1 MSILKTNKTIWFTC
15 PYMICYTSEVYTENK
30 QNYLIYLSLYDLL
43 YIWGLYWKQTK
54 LSDLPVLIWFV
65 ILLMS
70 ILKTNKTIWFTC
82 PYMICYT
89 SDVYTVNKQTI
100 WFTCPY
106 MICYTSDVYTENKQ
120 NYLIY
125 LSLYDLLYIWCLYW
139 KQTKLSDLPVLI
151 WFVILLMSILKTNK
165 TIWFTCP
172 YMICYTSDV
181 YTENKQNYLIYLSLY
196 DLLYIWCLYW
206 KQTKLSDLPVL
217 IWFVIHLMS
226 ILKTNKTIWFTCP
239 YMICY
244 TSDVYTENKQNY
256 LIYLSLYDLLYIWC
270 LYCKQTNYLIYLSLY
285 DLLYFWCLYWKQT
298 KLSDLPVLIW
308 FVIHLMSIL
317 KTNKTIWFTCPYMI
331 CYTSDVYTENK
342 QNYLIYLSL
351 YDLLYIWCLYWKQTK
366 LSDLPVLIWFVIL
379 LMSILKTNKT
389 IWFTCP
395 YMICYTS
402 DVYTEN
408 KQNYLIYLSLYDLL
422 YIWCLYWKQ
431 TKLSDLPVLI
441 WFVIHLMSI
450 LKTNKTIWFTCPY
463 MICYTS
469 DVYTVNKQNYLIYL
483 SLYDLL
489 YIWCLYCKQTK
500 LSDLPVLIWFVI
512 HLMSILKTN
521 KTIWFTCP
529 YMICYT
535 SDVYT
540 VNKQNYLIYLSLY
553 DLLYIWCLYCKQTKL
568 SDLPVLIWFVIHLM
582 SILKTKL
589 HYLIYLSLYDLLY
602 LICYTSDVY
611 TENKQNYLIYLS
623 LYDLLYFWCLYW
635 KQTKLSD
642 LPVLIWFVIHL
653 MSILKTNKTIWF
665 TCPYMICY
673 TSEVYTENKQN
684 YLIYLSLYDLLYIWG
699 LYWKQTK
706 LSDLPVLIWFVIL
719 LMSILKTNKT
729 IWFTCPYMICY
740 TSDVYTENKQNYLI
754 YLSLYDLL
762 YFWCLYWK
770 QTKLSDLPVL
780 IWFVIHLRHILK
792 TNKTIWFTCPYM
804 ICYTSDV
811 YTENKQNYLIYLSL
825 YDLLYIWCL
834 YWKQTKLSDLPVLI
848 WFVIHLMSILKT
860 NKTIWFTC
868 PYMICYTS
876 DVYTENKQNY
886 LIYLSFIWS
895 CYTKLSDDLLY
906 CKQTKL
912 SDLPVLIWFVIHLMS
927 IL

>member
-1 MSILKTNKTIWFTC
+1 MICYTSEVYTENKQNYLIYLSLYDLLYIWGLYWKQRKLSDLPVLIWFVILLMSILKTNKTIWFTCPYMICYTSDVYTENKQNYLIYLSLYDLLYFWCLYWKQTKLSDLPVLIWFVIHLRHILKTNKTIWFIC

-43 YIWGLYWKQTK
+43 YICLYWKQTK

-181 YTENKQNYLIYLSLY
+181 YTVNKQ
-196 DLLYIWCLYW
+196 
-206 KQTKLSDLPVL
+206 
-217 IWFVIHLMS
+217 
-226 ILKTNKTIWFTCP
+226 TIWFTCP

-256 LIYLSLYDLLYIWC
+256 LIYLSLYDLLY
-270 LYCKQTNYLIYLSLY
+270 
-285 DLLYFWCLYWKQT
+285 FWC
-298 KLSDLPVLIW
+298 
-308 FVIHLMSIL
+308 
-317 KTNKTIWFTCPYMI
+317 
-331 CYTSDVYTENK
+331 
-342 QNYLIYLSL
+342 
-351 YDLLYIWCLYWKQTK
+351 
-366 LSDLPVLIWFVIL
+366 
-379 LMSILKTNKT
+379 
-389 IWFTCP
+389 
-395 YMICYTS
+395 
-402 DVYTEN
+402 
-408 KQNYLIYLSLYDLL
+408 
-422 YIWCLYWKQ
+422 
-431 TKLSDLPVLI
+431 
-441 WFVIHLMSI
+441 
-450 LKTNKTIWFTCPY
+450 
-463 MICYTS
+463 
-469 DVYTVNKQNYLIYL
+469 
-483 SLYDLL
+483 
-489 YIWCLYCKQTK
+489 
-500 LSDLPVLIWFVI
+500 
-512 HLMSILKTN
+512 
-521 KTIWFTCP
+521 
-529 YMICYT
+529 
-535 SDVYT
+535 
-540 VNKQNYLIYLSLY
+540 
-553 DLLYIWCLYCKQTKL
+553 
-568 SDLPVLIWFVIHLM
+568 
-582 SILKTKL
+582 
-589 HYLIYLSLYDLLY
+589 
-602 LICYTSDVY
+602 
-611 TENKQNYLIYLS
+611 
-623 LYDLLYFWCLYW
+623 
-635 KQTKLSD
+635 
-642 LPVLIWFVIHL
+642 
-653 MSILKTNKTIWF
+653 
-665 TCPYMICY
+665 
-673 TSEVYTENKQN
+673 
-684 YLIYLSLYDLLYIWG
+684 

-780 IWFVIHLRHILK
+780 IWLVILLMSILK

-804 ICYTSDV
+804 ICYTSEV

-834 YWKQTKLSDLPVLI
+834 YWKQTKLSDLPVFI
-848 WFVIHLMSILKT
+848 WFVIHLMFIL
-860 NKTIWFTC
+860 
-868 PYMICYTS
+868 
-876 DVYTENKQNY
+876 
-886 LIYLSFIWS
+886 
-895 CYTKLSDDLLY
+895 
-906 CKQTKL
+906 
-912 SDLPVLIWFVIHLMS
+912 
-927 IL
+927 

>member
-1 MSILKTNKTIWFTC
+1 
-15 PYMICYTSEVYTENK
+15 
-30 QNYLIYLSLYDLL
+30 
-43 YIWGLYWKQTK
+43 
-54 LSDLPVLIWFV
+54 
-65 ILLMS
+65 
-70 ILKTNKTIWFTC
+70 
-82 PYMICYT
+82 MICYT

-106 MICYTSDVYTENKQ
+106 MICYTSDVYTVNKQNYLIYLSLYDLLYIWSDLPVYTDVYTENKQ

-125 LSLYDLLYIWCLYW
+125 LSLYDLLYFWCLYW

-270 LYCKQTNYLIYLSLY
+270 LY
-285 DLLYFWCLYWKQT
+285 WKQT

-331 CYTSDVYTENK
+331 CYTSDVYTVNK

-351 YDLLYIWCLYWKQTK
+351 YDLLYIWCLYWKHIWCLYCKQTNY
-366 LSDLPVLIWFVIL
+366 
-379 LMSILKTNKT
+379 LMICYTSCQT
-389 IWFTCP
+389 

-402 DVYTEN
+402 DVYTVN

-469 DVYTVNKQNYLIYL
+469 DVYTVNKQNYL
-483 SLYDLL
+483 
-489 YIWCLYCKQTK
+489 
-500 LSDLPVLIWFVI
+500 
-512 HLMSILKTN
+512 
-521 KTIWFTCP
+521 
-529 YMICYT
+529 
-535 SDVYT
+535 
-540 VNKQNYLIYLSLY
+540 
-553 DLLYIWCLYCKQTKL
+553 
-568 SDLPVLIWFVIHLM
+568 
-582 SILKTKL
+582 
-589 HYLIYLSLYDLLY
+589 
-602 LICYTSDVY
+602 
-611 TENKQNYLIYLS
+611 
-623 LYDLLYFWCLYW
+623 
-635 KQTKLSD
+635 
-642 LPVLIWFVIHL
+642 
-653 MSILKTNKTIWF
+653 
-665 TCPYMICY
+665 
-673 TSEVYTENKQN
+673 
-684 YLIYLSLYDLLYIWG
+684 
-699 LYWKQTK
+699 
-706 LSDLPVLIWFVIL
+706 
-719 LMSILKTNKT
+719 KTNKT

-754 YLSLYDLL
+754 YLSLYLPVL
-762 YFWCLYWK
+762 IWFVIHLMSILWK

-780 IWFVIHLRHILK
+780 IWFVIHLMSILK
-792 TNKTIWFTCPYM
+792 TNKTIWFTCLYM

-811 YTENKQNYLIYLSL
+811 YTVNKQNYLIYLSL

-848 WFVIHLMSILKT
+848 WFVIHLMSIL
-860 NKTIWFTC
+860 
-868 PYMICYTS
+868 
-876 DVYTENKQNY
+876 
-886 LIYLSFIWS
+886 
-895 CYTKLSDDLLY
+895 
-906 CKQTKL
+906 
-912 SDLPVLIWFVIHLMS
+912 
-927 IL
+927 

>member
-1 MSILKTNKTIWFTC
+1 
-15 PYMICYTSEVYTENK
+15 
-30 QNYLIYLSLYDLL
+30 
-43 YIWGLYWKQTK
+43 
-54 LSDLPVLIWFV
+54 
-65 ILLMS
+65 
-70 ILKTNKTIWFTC
+70 
-82 PYMICYT
+82 
-89 SDVYTVNKQTI
+89 
-100 WFTCPY
+100 

-125 LSLYDLLYIWCLYW
+125 LSLYDLLYIWCLYWKQTKLSDLPVLIWFTCPYTDWKQTKLSDLPVLIWFVIHLMSILKTNKTIWFTCPYMTCYTSDVYTENKQNYLIYLSLYDLLYFWCLYW

-217 IWFVIHLMS
+217 IWLVIHLMSILKTNKTIWFTYLRS

-270 LYCKQTNYLIYLSLY
+270 LYCKQTKLSDLPVLIWFVIHLRSILKTNKTIWFTCPYMICYTSDVYTENKQNYLIYLSLY
-285 DLLYFWCLYWKQT
+285 DLLYIWCLYCKQT

-351 YDLLYIWCLYWKQTK
+351 YDLLYIWCLYCKQTK
-366 LSDLPVLIWFVIL
+366 LSDLPVLIWFVIHLMSIIWFVIL

-489 YIWCLYCKQTK
+489 YIWCLYWKQTK
-500 LSDLPVLIWFVI
+500 LSDLPVL
-512 HLMSILKTN
+512 
-521 KTIWFTCP
+521 

-535 SDVYT
+535 KLSDVYT
-540 VNKQNYLIYLSLY
+540 ENKQNYLIYLSLY

-568 SDLPVLIWFVIHLM
+568 SDLPVLIWFVIHLR
-582 SILKTKL
+582 S
-589 HYLIYLSLYDLLY
+589 
-602 LICYTSDVY
+602 
-611 TENKQNYLIYLS
+611 
-623 LYDLLYFWCLYW
+623 
-635 KQTKLSD
+635 
-642 LPVLIWFVIHL
+642 
-653 MSILKTNKTIWF
+653 
-665 TCPYMICY
+665 
-673 TSEVYTENKQN
+673 
-684 YLIYLSLYDLLYIWG
+684 
-699 LYWKQTK
+699 
-706 LSDLPVLIWFVIL
+706 
-719 LMSILKTNKT
+719 
-729 IWFTCPYMICY
+729 
-740 TSDVYTENKQNYLI
+740 
-754 YLSLYDLL
+754 
-762 YFWCLYWK
+762 
-770 QTKLSDLPVL
+770 
-780 IWFVIHLRHILK
+780 ILK

-834 YWKQTKLSDLPVLI
+834 Y
-848 WFVIHLMSILKT
+848 
-860 NKTIWFTC
+860 
-868 PYMICYTS
+868 
-876 DVYTENKQNY
+876 
-886 LIYLSFIWS
+886 
-895 CYTKLSDDLLY
+895 

>member
-1 MSILKTNKTIWFTC
+1 
-15 PYMICYTSEVYTENK
+15 
-30 QNYLIYLSLYDLL
+30 
-43 YIWGLYWKQTK
+43 
-54 LSDLPVLIWFV
+54 
-65 ILLMS
+65 
-70 ILKTNKTIWFTC
+70 
-82 PYMICYT
+82 
-89 SDVYTVNKQTI
+89 
-100 WFTCPY
+100 

-125 LSLYDLLYIWCLYW
+125 LSLYDLLYIWCLYC
-139 KQTKLSDLPVLI
+139 KQT
-151 WFVILLMSILKTNK
+151 
-165 TIWFTCP
+165 
-172 YMICYTSDV
+172 
-181 YTENKQNYLIYLSLY
+181 NYLIYLSLY
-196 DLLYIWCLYW
+196 DLLYIWCLYC

-256 LIYLSLYDLLYIWC
+256 LIYLSLYDLLYIWG
-270 LYCKQTNYLIYLSLY
+270 LYC
-285 DLLYFWCLYWKQT
+285 
-298 KLSDLPVLIW
+298 
-308 FVIHLMSIL
+308 
-317 KTNKTIWFTCPYMI
+317 
-331 CYTSDVYTENK
+331 
-342 QNYLIYLSL
+342 
-351 YDLLYIWCLYWKQTK
+351 
-366 LSDLPVLIWFVIL
+366 
-379 LMSILKTNKT
+379 
-389 IWFTCP
+389 
-395 YMICYTS
+395 
-402 DVYTEN
+402 
-408 KQNYLIYLSLYDLL
+408 
-422 YIWCLYWKQ
+422 KQ

-469 DVYTVNKQNYLIYL
+469 DVYTVNKQTIWFTCPYMICYTSDVYTVNKQNYLIYLSLYDLLYIWCLYCKQTNYLIYL

-540 VNKQNYLIYLSLY
+540 
-553 DLLYIWCLYCKQTKL
+553 
-568 SDLPVLIWFVIHLM
+568 
-582 SILKTKL
+582 
-589 HYLIYLSLYDLLY
+589 
-602 LICYTSDVY
+602 
-611 TENKQNYLIYLS
+611 ENKQNYLIYLS
-623 LYDLLYFWCLYW
+623 LYDLLYFWC
-635 KQTKLSD
+635 
-642 LPVLIWFVIHL
+642 
-653 MSILKTNKTIWF
+653 
-665 TCPYMICY
+665 
-673 TSEVYTENKQN
+673 
-684 YLIYLSLYDLLYIWG
+684 

-780 IWFVIHLRHILK
+780 IWFVIHLRSILK

-834 YWKQTKLSDLPVLI
+834 YCKQTKLSDLPVFI

-876 DVYTENKQNY
+876 DVYTVNKQTIWFTCPYMICYTSDVYTVNKQNY
-886 LIYLSFIWS
+886 LIYLSL
-895 CYTKLSDDLLY
+895 YDLLY
-906 CKQTKL
+906 IWCLYWKQTKL

>member
-1 MSILKTNKTIWFTC
+1 
-15 PYMICYTSEVYTENK
+15 MICYTSDAYTVNK

-43 YIWGLYWKQTK
+43 YIWCLYWKQTK

-65 ILLMS
+65 IHLRS
-70 ILKTNKTIWFTC
+70 ILKTNK
-82 PYMICYT
+82 
-89 SDVYTVNKQTI
+89 TI

-196 DLLYIWCLYW
+196 DLLYFWCLYW

-217 IWFVIHLMS
+217 IWFVILLMS

-256 LIYLSLYDLLYIWC
+256 LIYLSLYDLLY
-270 LYCKQTNYLIYLSLY
+270 
-285 DLLYFWCLYWKQT
+285 FWCLYWKQT

-308 FVIHLMSIL
+308 FVIHLR
-317 KTNKTIWFTCPYMI
+317 
-331 CYTSDVYTENK
+331 
-342 QNYLIYLSL
+342 
-351 YDLLYIWCLYWKQTK
+351 
-366 LSDLPVLIWFVIL
+366 
-379 LMSILKTNKT
+379 SILKTNKT

-540 VNKQNYLIYLSLY
+540 
-553 DLLYIWCLYCKQTKL
+553 
-568 SDLPVLIWFVIHLM
+568 
-582 SILKTKL
+582 
-589 HYLIYLSLYDLLY
+589 
-602 LICYTSDVY
+602 
-611 TENKQNYLIYLS
+611 ENKQNYLIYLS
-623 LYDLLYFWCLYW
+623 LYDLLYFWC
-635 KQTKLSD
+635 
-642 LPVLIWFVIHL
+642 
-653 MSILKTNKTIWF
+653 
-665 TCPYMICY
+665 
-673 TSEVYTENKQN
+673 
-684 YLIYLSLYDLLYIWG
+684 

-762 YFWCLYWK
+762 YIWCLYWK

-780 IWFVIHLRHILK
+780 IWFVILLMSILK

-868 PYMICYTS
+868 LYMICYTS
-876 DVYTENKQNY
+876 DVYTVNKQNY
-886 LIYLSFIWS
+886 LIYLSLYDLLYIW
-895 CYTKLSDDLLY
+895 CLY